1 MMAMIVSNIQPREDL
16 LLMSQVLESESLSMT
31 TCNACYRRKGNTFYQ
46 YHYFCAVA
54 VRKWC
59 SIRPDNK
66 ISLKAIVSILLR
78 YTRPLI
84 DPRGL
89 EDHDFLWTSFIYG
102 DRNLDLIDRQFSI
115 DLLRRFPRSV
125 TSTIWSYLAP
135 FPGLNAVA
143 QTEQILQMYEKKGP
157 TAPSV
162 SYVNTTGSRK
172 VLYVTFAEFRG
183 RRYLSSISSKTELPI
198 VESDV
203 RELVGS
209 NVVVCRDHFAVVDIL
224 SSSQISFLGRR
235 WPSSTYYSILD
246 VESCG
251 TGGVSLSAHSD
262 VRASL

>member
-1 MMAMIVSNIQPREDL
+1 
-16 LLMSQVLESESLSMT
+16 MSQVLESESLSIT
-31 TCNACYRRKGNTFYQ
+31 TCNACNRRKGNTFYQ

-89 EDHDFLWTSFIYG
+89 EDHDYLWTSFIYG

-183 RRYLSSISSKTELPI
+183 RRYLSSISSKLPI

-235 WPSSTYYSILD
+235 WPNSTYYSILN